1 MWPTSLLRGGK
12 RHGSAPKRPGF
23 RPTLEALEDRCV
35 PSTLTVTNNLDSG
48 KGSLRYEIARAE
60 KSAAGKDTI
69 VFAPSLDGQTITLTS
84 GELYITTALTIQGP
98 GASKLTISGDNS
110 SRVFDVALN
119 VNVALSG
126 LTISN
131 GFAVHDGGGI
141 YNLGYLSVSRCVI
154 SANQADYGGGI
165 YNNNTLSVS
174 GCVVSNNLANF
185 AGGGIYNG
193 VNAPELIVSNSL
205 FTNNHADNIYGP
217 YTDEGGN
224 IFN

>member
-69 VFAPSLDGQTITLTS
+69 VFAPSLDAQTITLTS

-154 SANQADYGGGI
+154 SANQADYGG
-165 YNNNTLSVS
+165 
-174 GCVVSNNLANF
+174 
-185 AGGGIYNG
+185 
-193 VNAPELIVSNSL
+193 
-205 FTNNHADNIYGP
+205 
-217 YTDEGGN
+217 
-224 IFN
+224 